1 MWNTYISSD
10 DLESTLS
17 RVAGAGGEVVV
28 PSMEIIEGGES
39 VGKLAMI
46 ADRGGAVVGVWEAGR
61 HIGAACVNE
70 TGALIWNELSSRD
83 VTASR
88 ESLAAVFDWDYQQI
102 GDGDTFDYTVI
113 KVAGGNDDG
122 VGGIMPM
129 PVEVPAE
136 VPGYWAAYFSVTDTD
151 AIAAATVAA
160 GGTIYQPPT
169 DSEQG
174 RMATLGDPQG
184 AMFSVISTAS

>member
-1 MWNTYISSD
+1 MMPMWNTYISSD

-70 TGALIWNELSSRD
+70 TGALIWQRGMPA
-83 VTASR
+83 VKASL
-88 ESLAAVFDWDYQQI
+88 LAA
-102 GDGDTFDYTVI
+102 
-113 KVAGGNDDG
+113 
-122 VGGIMPM
+122 
-129 PVEVPAE
+129 EV
-136 VPGYWAAYFSVTDTD
+136 
-151 AIAAATVAA
+151 
-160 GGTIYQPPT
+160 
-169 DSEQG
+169 
-174 RMATLGDPQG
+174 
-184 AMFSVISTAS
+184 

>member
-1 MWNTYISSD
+1 
-10 DLESTLS
+10 
-17 RVAGAGGEVVV
+17 
-28 PSMEIIEGGES
+28 MEIIEGGES

-83 VTASR
+83 VAASR
-88 ESLAAVFDWDYQQI
+88 ESLAAIFDWDYQQI

-151 AIAAATVAA
+151 AIAAGTVAA

-184 AMFSVISTAS
+184 AMFSVISAAS